1 MIQSERKTFTRA
13 ELDAPRSWALP
24 LAMRQAERMQAAR
37 DVARDQHGQAMR
49 EVAEVRHVAGMRPV
63 HGRMPDA
70 EIRALADRRVEV
82 MRDRID
88 AIAGPTDA
96 AGLLAWLNSEVHALD
111 ARPDAFAF
119 VKEYRGG
126 AESSQLR
133 GFLERAKCAMWWRRQ
148 LRRAVVRAREAE
160 GIRSGEICATKRC
173 PYVTHDTF
181 MRHRQRTAA
190 NRDMMEAT
198 QLENASGQVYSLAE
212 LAAKSPGS
220 KNIRRGELMTRIT
233 GCEALAET
241 TQHRGVFL
249 TLTAPSR
256 FHSMLRHG
264 APNPKHDGSLP
275 ADAHA
280 WLCGTWAKA
289 RARLARIGVKFYGFR
304 VAEPHHDGCPHWHAL
319 LWCEPGQLWR
329 LVLNIRRWWL
339 KDCGDEAGARQ
350 HRVKAVLMRKGG
362 AAGYI
367 AKYIAKN
374 IDDTG
379 IDGHRDEAFD
389 GPGQM
394 DLDGGNATRVE
405 SWAAAAGIRQFQALG
420 QPPVTVW
427 RELRRVVEADQ
438 AGATAR
444 LGTAFEAV
452 NRKGTRKASWALYV
466 LAQGGLMRGRE
477 YLLRIATETLVR
489 AGRYG
494 DVEAARPVGVYDVAT
509 VYAVATDIGPVR
521 GMVQHL
527 SARQEW
533 KPRGAWSRVSSRPAM
548 APAGGAAARATAVHP
563 WTRVNNCT
571 RATVI
576 DGRIIGRGDRFKT
589 WAQLIE
595 PGGSA
600 SIKEN
605 PCPIPPVPSPSSP
618 SLSRL
623 RLLSSASC

>member
-1 MIQSERKTFTRA
+1 
-13 ELDAPRSWALP
+13 
-24 LAMRQAERMQAAR
+24 
-37 DVARDQHGQAMR
+37 
-49 EVAEVRHVAGMRPV
+49 
-63 HGRMPDA
+63 
-70 EIRALADRRVEV
+70 
-82 MRDRID
+82 
-88 AIAGPTDA
+88 
-96 AGLLAWLNSEVHALD
+96 
-111 ARPDAFAF
+111 
-119 VKEYRGG
+119 
-126 AESSQLR
+126 
-133 GFLERAKCAMWWRRQ
+133 
-148 LRRAVVRAREAE
+148 
-160 GIRSGEICATKRC
+160 
-173 PYVTHDTF
+173 
-181 MRHRQRTAA
+181 
-190 NRDMMEAT
+190 
-198 QLENASGQVYSLAE
+198 
-212 LAAKSPGS
+212 
-220 KNIRRGELMTRIT
+220 
-233 GCEALAET
+233 
-241 TQHRGVFL
+241 
-249 TLTAPSR
+249 
-256 FHSMLRHG
+256 
-264 APNPKHDGSLP
+264 
-275 ADAHA
+275 
-280 WLCGTWAKA
+280 
-289 RARLARIGVKFYGFR
+289 
-304 VAEPHHDGCPHWHAL
+304 
-319 LWCEPGQLWR
+319 
-329 LVLNIRRWWL
+329 
-339 KDCGDEAGARQ
+339 
-350 HRVKAVLMRKGG
+350 MRKGG